1 MRKNLFRYIFT
12 GTLPFFLIFT
22 CSDRKHTITH
32 PQFEGNFEFQSLTVD
47 DIVSGISFITSP
59 KLGDHTY
66 LYSGSKNNYHCEFTL
81 IDFTSYYALN
91 AYPEVFANSD
101 TVDSMMLRIYLPDT
115 AIVSIPEIS
124 LDYLHNEID
133 SIFHEDETL
142 YPEFNPNGF
151 SDIISLGVFQLSGED
166 TNSTVRSIELIIT
179 DTANISELLFYSED
193 TSKCFLLSQ
202 TETSDFIKLYS
213 SESFYKPEFHAYYT
227 VIDSTDSS
235 YESSFTLP
243 ILQDVTLIDPPE
255 FLNLP
260 QDSLYI
266 GGSIFQSILEFDLET
281 FSGLPEQ
288 FVLKED
294 SYLYLDTPFDGEAVT
309 VNVLAYSLSDSI
321 VESVHFFPVDEEYPV
336 DKSIYMPTWIENG
349 KLKIRIQSYLQYA
362 LTQEIEHFGINLQGS
377 IHNDPFAI
385 VSIVK
390 PDSSFSTISIEY
402 ISNQ

>member
-1 MRKNLFRYIFT
+1 MRKILFRYIFT

-101 TVDSMMLRIYLPDT
+101 SVDSMMLRIYLPDT

-151 SDIISLGVFQLSGED
+151 SDIISLGIFQLSGED
-166 TNSTVRSIELIIT
+166 TNSTVRSI
-179 DTANISELLFYSED
+179 D
-193 TSKCFLLSQ
+193 
-202 TETSDFIKLYS
+202 
-213 SESFYKPEFHAYYT
+213 
-227 VIDSTDSS
+227 
-235 YESSFTLP
+235 
-243 ILQDVTLIDPPE
+243 
-255 FLNLP
+255 
-260 QDSLYI
+260 
-266 GGSIFQSILEFDLET
+266 
-281 FSGLPEQ
+281 
-288 FVLKED
+288 
-294 SYLYLDTPFDGEAVT
+294 
-309 VNVLAYSLSDSI
+309 
-321 VESVHFFPVDEEYPV
+321 
-336 DKSIYMPTWIENG
+336 
-349 KLKIRIQSYLQYA
+349 
-362 LTQEIEHFGINLQGS
+362 
-377 IHNDPFAI
+377 
-385 VSIVK
+385 
-390 PDSSFSTISIEY
+390 
-402 ISNQ
+402 

>member
-1 MRKNLFRYIFT
+1 MRKILFRYIFT

-32 PQFEGNFEFQSLTVD
+32 PKFEGNFEFQSLTVD

-59 KLGDHTY
+59 KLGDHAY

-124 LDYLHNEID
+124 LNYLHNEID

-235 YESSFTLP
+235 YVSSFTLP

-266 GGSIFQSILEFDLET
+266 GGSIFQSILEFDLEP
-281 FSGLPEQ
+281 FSELPEQ

-294 SYLYLDTPFDGEAVT
+294 SYLFLDTP
-309 VNVLAYSLSDSI
+309 I
-321 VESVHFFPVDEEYPV
+321 
-336 DKSIYMPTWIENG
+336 NG
-349 KLKIRIQSYLQYA
+349 
-362 LTQEIEHFGINLQGS
+362 
-377 IHNDPFAI
+377 
-385 VSIVK
+385 
-390 PDSSFSTISIEY
+390 
-402 ISNQ
+402 